1 MCVRVPLGAPVSSRL
16 TLGQKNVGIA
26 NDNLG
31 CRRYRVC
38 VSGQSKC
45 LNGSPCRG
53 GGDAAYDD
61 ECNCAAES
69 LFRYLPDTTERGPC
83 PGVDGSTL
91 YAYEGEIPLSG
102 MGVSL
107 FGTVSYCFVAD
118 TPKYFT
124 LDVDTDMSASR
135 SR

>member
-1 MCVRVPLGAPVSSRL
+1 MSSRL
-16 TLGQKNVGIA
+16 TLGQKPWESRTITSGAVGT
-26 NDNLG
+26 
-31 CRRYRVC
+31 VC
-38 VSGQSKC
+38 VSGQAKC

-91 YAYEGEIPLSG
+91 YAYEGAIPLSG